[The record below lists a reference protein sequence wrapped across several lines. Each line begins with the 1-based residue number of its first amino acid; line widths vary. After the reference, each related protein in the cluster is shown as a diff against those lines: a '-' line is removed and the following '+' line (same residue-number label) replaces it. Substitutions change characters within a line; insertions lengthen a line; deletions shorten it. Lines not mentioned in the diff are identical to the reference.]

1 MTTEVLLAQKSICV
15 YAVLY
20 VKHVRQRGYFRSFYH
35 WMQDYKPTAKDNRE
49 AHAFDLY
56 LRRRNLIIRTGRQT
70 YEWNRS
76 GNIILMKEI
85 VDFLN
90 SL

>member
-1 MTTEVLLAQKSICV
+1 MTRAELMDQKSICV
-15 YAVLY
+15 YAVIY
-20 VKHVRQRGYFRSFYH
+20 IKHVRQHGYFRSFYH

-49 AHAFDLY
+49 ARAFDLY
-56 LRRRNLIIRTGRQT
+56 LRRRKLIIRTGRQT

-76 GNIILMKEI
+76 GNTILMKEI

>member
-1 MTTEVLLAQKSICV
+1 MTTEVLLDQKSICV